1 MLPYAGRNTSL
12 IANPMKS
19 RSNYPIFQ
27 WERKLQVADESM
39 CSAGRNAGTF
49 AMPSDGDAE

>member
-1 MLPYAGRNTSL
+1 MLPYAGRKTSL